1 MVASATA
8 LLAMT
13 VLVIPI
19 DIISS
24 SLSDSIITMPLSR
37 SLERNEQGR
46 ECSDGIG
53 IAEHGLLVDAGTG
66 LEGDGSVFHERQQAV
81 VMPAVG
87 AVVAA

>member
-13 VLVIPI
+13 VLAIPI
-19 DIISS
+19 DMISS
-24 SLSDSIITMPLSR
+24 GLSDSIITMPLNR
-37 SLERNEQGR
+37 SLERNEQVS
-46 ECSDGIG
+46 ECSGGIG
-53 IAEHGLLVDAGTG
+53 IAEHVLLVDAGTG
-66 LEGDGSVFHERQQAV
+66 LEGGGSVFHQRQQAV